1 MEKCIFDQIVEGKI
15 PSKKVW
21 ESDSVLAFWDISPV
35 APIHVL
41 IIPKKHL
48 QDLNSVTQNDKE
60 ILGDLMLAVPEVAK
74 KLGVKDSG
82 YRIIINNGEHAGQLV
97 PHIHIHL
104 LAGKNLGPKII

>member
-1 MEKCIFDQIVEGKI
+1 
-15 PSKKVW
+15 
-21 ESDSVLAFWDISPV
+21 
-35 APIHVL
+35 
-41 IIPKKHL
+41 
-48 QDLNSVTQNDKE
+48 
-60 ILGDLMLAVPEVAK
+60 MLAVPEVAK